1 MLKAFVTLAKKGRTP
16 SIENTWGKRYIS
28 ASPIME
34 GRCFKEIWIF
44 IQFSLC
50 PTIFVRY
57 DRSVLVFDV
66 DVNAGVGN
74 ISIRLHLAK
83 KLAAQCPVTCRA
95 PASDGQT
102 GQLLH
107 GAVAYSRM

>member
-44 IQFSLC
+44 IQISFC

-57 DRSVLVFDV
+57 DRSVLVFTAKLLTGCGKKNPNLV
-66 DVNAGVGN
+66 FYEFFYQSGCIGK
-74 ISIRLHLAK
+74 K
-83 KLAAQCPVTCRA
+83 KLIIITNQ
-95 PASDGQT
+95 
-102 GQLLH
+102 
-107 GAVAYSRM
+107 